1 MSNPPEQPYDPSQ
14 YYGQQPQQP
23 YYSGGYG
30 AQGYQQGPTAGPGGM
45 APHQSASGTR
55 PGFFGSLFDFSFKS
69 FVTSRVIP
77 VVWILWLVAI
87 GFGTLTGVI
96 GSFLAM
102 GDEAGFLG
110 FFMLILTLIS
120 GAMGVLFSRIVM
132 EVLIVLFRISEDLTA
147 IRSRG
152 GM

>member
-30 AQGYQQGPTAGPGGM
+30 SQGYQQGPVGPGGT
-45 APHQSASGTR
+45 APHQSAPGAR
-55 PGFFGSLFDFSFKS
+55 PGFFGSLFDFSFKN

-77 VVWILWLVAI
+77 VVWILWLVGI
-87 GFGTLTGVI
+87 GFGTLSGVI
-96 GSFLAM
+96 ASFIAM
-102 GDEAGFLG
+102 GEDAGFFG

-132 EVLIVLFRISEDLTA
+132 EVLIVLFRISEDLTS
-147 IRSRG
+147 IRKRG

>member
-23 YYSGGYG
+23 YQGGGYG
-30 AQGYQQGPTAGPGGM
+30 AGYQQGPVGPGGM
-45 APHQSASGTR
+45 APYQSASGTR
-55 PGFFGSLFDFSFKS
+55 PGFFGALFDFSFKN

-77 VVWILWLVAI
+77 VVWILWLVSI
-87 GFGTLTGVI
+87 GFGTLAGVI
-96 GSFLAM
+96 ASFIAM
-102 GDEAGFLG
+102 GGEAGFFG

-120 GAMGVLFSRIVM
+120 GAMGVLFSRIIM
-132 EVLIVLFRISEDLTA
+132 EVLIVLFRISEDLTS
-147 IRSRG
+147 IRKRG